1 LAELVFYRAGAF
13 KETYRGRSAAT
24 GEIVAVKILPTD
36 ASGAADVRL
45 AREIAAL
52 RSFSSAVF
60 PRLLV
65 AEKFTARDG
74 TVMEV
79 VIEEFLHGGSL
90 GDRLARGPLPHN
102 QVVHLASRLIAALGL
117 LAGRRLVHRDIKPE
131 NIMFRSDDQEPVLV
145 DFGLVR
151 DLSQPSVTM
160 TWLPNGPGTPFFAA
174 PEQLNNDKH
183 LIDWRTDQFSL
194 GVVLS
199 IAASG
204 LHPYQLQGENPLS
217 IVWQVASR
225 KPIPVECR
233 QRLTALK
240 LAFIETMVRAWPVH
254 RYTRV
259 EALLEAVSEPHERL
273 SATRT

>member
-1 LAELVFYRAGAF
+1 MPHYARFADELCAAFNLSNITFYRAGAF
-13 KETYRGRSAAT
+13 KETYRARSEST
-24 GEIVAVKILPTD
+24 GQTVAVKVLPTD
-36 ASGAADVRL
+36 LSGDVRL

-52 RSFSSAVF
+52 RSFSSDLF
-60 PRLLV
+60 PRLLF
-65 AEKFTARDG
+65 AEKFTAADG
-74 TVMEV
+74 TALQV

-90 GDRLARGPLPHN
+90 GDRLGKGPLSH
-102 QVVHLASRLIAALGL
+102 QHVRHLAARLVEALGL

-131 NIMFRSDDQEPVLV
+131 NIMFRGENQEPVLV

-160 TWLPNGPGTPFFAA
+160 TWLPTGPGTPFFAA

-199 IAASG
+199 IAACG
-204 LHPYQLQGENPLS
+204 LHPYQLAGEDPLG

-225 KPIPVECR
+225 K
-233 QRLTALK
+233 
-240 LAFIETMVRAWPVH
+240 
-254 RYTRV
+254 
-259 EALLEAVSEPHERL
+259 S
-273 SATRT
+273 